1 VEERLAMDESYFQ
14 SAIEDR
20 KREVS
25 KIVEDN
31 QIYKHLGDTTT
42 DQLESTKNNKNT
54 MILWLM
60 MVAKWIKG
68 VYTVTIEGDIKAQ
81 G

>member
-1 VEERLAMDESYFQ
+1 MDESYFQ

-31 QIYKHLGDTTT
+31 QIYKHLEGSTA
-42 DQLESTKNNKNT
+42 DQRVTAKDRKNS
-54 MILWLM
+54 MIFLLL

-68 VYTVTIEGDIKAQ
+68 VYSFTKEGDIKAQ